1 MIVRPLLAGLAAL
14 SLTTSAIAQTQQAAP
29 ASPVAPQDFSADAF
43 RAHVTF
49 LADDLL
55 EGRDTGSR
63 GYEIAARYV
72 ATQFAAL
79 GLQPG
84 GVNGSWYQP
93 VEFVRYTGAN
103 DATITVGGR
112 TFTQGREMTMRASPD
127 TAALN
132 AEAELVFVGYGLD
145 MPSHGFDDY
154 RGLDVRGKIVVVLS
168 GLPSG
173 TPSDVAAHLSS
184 DKRRMAGA
192 RGAIGM
198 ITVRTRA
205 DAQTV
210 PWDRAV
216 RFGGRPAMTW
226 AEPDGTPHNDGAG
239 LRFSAGVS
247 EEAAQTLFTG
257 ARRSL
262 DAVLSEAAT
271 AGVKPRGFALTQRAR
286 VTRGAGTSTRMSSPN
301 VVAIL
306 PGTDP
311 SVANEY
317 VLLTAHLDHIGIRDP
332 RPNDAPNADRINN
345 GALDNAGG
353 IATLIEVAR
362 AFSRPGNRPRRPIMI
377 AAVAAEEK
385 GLLGAGFLAHHPL
398 VPAGA
403 RVISDVNLDMPILIY
418 DFQDVI
424 AFGAE
429 HSTMGPTVA
438 RAAARMN
445 VRLSPDPLPEE
456 GLFTR
461 SDHYNF
467 VKAGIPT
474 VFLMT
479 GFANG
484 GEAAFR
490 GFLAGNYHG
499 VGDDLSQPINWQAG
513 ARFARLNYLI
523 AREIADGAEV
533 PRWYRGSF
541 FGDAFGGNQPRAPRP
556 TGTDAPVAAGTTQP
570 AGH

>member
-1 MIVRPLLAGLAAL
+1 MIVKPLLAGLAAL
-14 SLTTSAIAQTQQAAP
+14 SLTASSFAQTPAP
-29 ASPVAPQDFSADAF
+29 AAQEFSAEAF

-79 GLQPG
+79 GLQPA

-93 VEFVRYTGAN
+93 VNFIRYRSSPNG
-103 DATITVGGR
+103 TITVGNHNFSLGR
-112 TFTQGREMTMRASPD
+112 DAVLRASPD
-127 TAALN
+127 PAAL
-132 AEAELVFVGYGLD
+132 AVDAPLVFAGYGLD

-154 RGLDVRGKIVVVLS
+154 RGLEVRGKIVVVLS
-168 GLPSG
+168 GIPQG
-173 TPSDVAAHLSS
+173 TPSDIAAHLDSA
-184 DKRRMAGA
+184 KRRMAGA
-192 RGAIGM
+192 RGAVGM
-198 ITVRTRA
+198 IIVRTRA
-205 DAQTV
+205 DAGT
-210 PWDRAV
+210 PWERVA
-216 RFGGRPAMTW
+216 RFGNRPGTTW
-226 AEPDGTPHNDGAG
+226 LEPDGTPHNESGS
-239 LRFSAGVS
+239 LRFSAAVS
-247 EEAAQTLFTG
+247 DEAAQQIFAAASRPLNPILDQA
-257 ARRSL
+257 ARRQR
-262 DAVLSEAAT
+262 
-271 AGVKPRGFALTQRAR
+271 PRGFAMRANAR
-286 VTRGAGTSTRMSSPN
+286 VAREAGPEATRMSSPN
-301 VVAIL
+301 VIAVL

-317 VLLTAHLDHIGIRDP
+317 VLLTAHLDHIGIREP
-332 RPNDAPNADRINN
+332 RPNDAPDADRINN
-345 GALDNAGG
+345 GALDNATG

-362 AFSRPGNRPRRPIMI
+362 AFSRPGNRPRRPILI

-385 GLLGAGFLAHHPL
+385 GLLGAQYLAQHPL

-403 RVISDVNLDMPILIY
+403 RVISDVNLDMPILTY

-429 HSTMGPTVA
+429 HSTMGPIVA

-445 VRLSPDPLPEE
+445 VRLTPDPLPEQ

-467 VKAGIPT
+467 VKAGIPS

-484 GEAAFR
+484 GDAAFR

-499 VGDDLSQPINWQAG
+499 VGDDLSQNINWQAG
-513 ARFARLNYLI
+513 ARFAQLNYLI
-523 AREIADGAEV
+523 AREIADGDEV

-541 FGDAFGGNQPRAPRP
+541 FGDAFGGDQARAEAP
-556 TGTDAPVAAGTTQP
+556 TGADAVVGAGSTRT
-570 AGH
+570 HRR

>member
-1 MIVRPLLAGLAAL
+1 MFVKPLLAGLAAL
-14 SLTTSAIAQTQQAAP
+14 SLTVSSFAQTPEAAP
-29 ASPVAPQDFSADAF
+29 VQTAPQNFSPEAF

-49 LADDLL
+49 LADDLF

-84 GVNGSWYQP
+84 GVDGSWFQP
-93 VEFVRYTGAN
+93 VTFIRYTGSDN
-103 DATITVGGR
+103 ATISVGDR
-112 TFTQGREMTMRASPD
+112 TFTQGSEMSMRSSAE
-127 TAALN
+127 TAPLN
-132 AEAELVFVGYGLD
+132 AEAPLVFAGYGLD
-145 MPSHGFDDY
+145 MPSQGFDDY

-168 GLPSG
+168 GIPAG

-184 DKRRMAGA
+184 DRRRMAGA

-205 DAQTV
+205 DAQAL
-210 PWDRAV
+210 PWERAV
-216 RFGGRPAMTW
+216 RAGGRPAMTW
-226 AEPDGTPHNDGAG
+226 VQPDGRPFDDAAG

-247 EEAAQTLFTG
+247 DEAAQTLFAG

-262 DAVLSEAAT
+262 DAVLTEAARSG
-271 AGVKPRGFALTQRAR
+271 ARPRGFALTQRAR
-286 VTRGAGTSTRMSSPN
+286 VTRAPGTATRMSSPN
-301 VVAIL
+301 VIAVL

-332 RPNDAPNADRINN
+332 RPNDAPDADRINN
-345 GALDNAGG
+345 GALDNATG

-362 AFSRPGNRPRRPIMI
+362 AFSRPGARPRRPIII

-385 GLLGAGFLAHHPL
+385 GLLGAGFLAHHPV
-398 VPAGA
+398 VPSGG
-403 RVISDVNLDMPILIY
+403 RVISDVNLDMPILTY

-429 HSTMGPTVA
+429 HSTMGPIVA
-438 RAAARMN
+438 RAAARMD
-445 VRLSPDPLPEE
+445 VRLAPDPLPEE

-467 VKAGIPT
+467 VKAGIPS

-484 GEAAFR
+484 GEAQFR
-490 GFLAGNYHG
+490 GFLANRYHRP
-499 VGDDLSQPINWQAG
+499 GDDLSQTIDWQAG

-533 PRWYRGSF
+533 PRWYQGSF
-541 FGDAFGGNQPRAPRP
+541 FGDAFGGNQSRAPQP
-556 TGTDAPVAAGTTQP
+556 TGADAVTGAGSTTRR
-570 AGH
+570 